1 MGIAG
6 TCSWSKRTGAYALGD
21 EERLR
26 WVLEAWERS
35 PEAVPGSDPE
45 ATRQRLLRRIA
56 QVQEQLDL
64 SASELA
70 SMTASPL
77 WQLKVMVDEGT
88 RRGQGFDER
97 HDRAAEA
104 RHHGRSQPPGRHSL
118 GAVTALPRAVES
130 EMEPDRSDPPRV
142 RTE

>member
-1 MGIAG
+1 MVEAN
-6 TCSWSKRTGAYALGD
+6 RAYALGD

-64 SASELA
+64 SANELA

-88 RRGQGFDER
+88 ARGKDSMSDMIAR
-97 HDRAAEA
+97 LKRDIMAARNRLDA
-104 RHHGRSQPPGRHSL
+104 IRWVP
-118 GAVTALPRAVES
+118 
-130 EMEPDRSDPPRV
+130 
-142 RTE
+142 